1 MTNASGE
8 FEWLGL
14 PPGDYEL
21 QAGPDPADPAS
32 VALASV
38 TVPEGEII
46 EADLELRAVYC
57 EGRTKA
63 GPCEGRVCSA
73 VTSIQVT
80 SFSVGLDGSFS
91 FSVPRGGDYWV
102 TLEKRGEFMHGT
114 QITVP
119 PEAAKIR
126 IHLDE

>member
-1 MTNASGE
+1 
-8 FEWLGL
+8 
-14 PPGDYEL
+14 
-21 QAGPDPADPAS
+21 
-32 VALASV
+32 
-38 TVPEGEII
+38 
-46 EADLELRAVYC
+46 
-57 EGRTKA
+57 
-63 GPCEGRVCSA
+63 